1 MLSTKQREKDEKD
14 EKWLSETKEALW
26 KKDLCARATRIKNP
40 PTIPR
45 SLQLE
50 YNRDRKR
57 LAAERVVAPGPV
69 HVPNVVPTGS
79 GKRKR
84 ADKLTVRSGT

>member
-26 KKDLCARATRIKNP
+26 KKDLCARATRIKTP

-45 SLQLE
+45 SLQQE
-50 YNRDRKR
+50 HNRDRKR
-57 LAAERVVAPGPV
+57 LAAERVVASGPV